1 MYTDKDGNTAFYKNQ
16 TDNYHQQNYQLL
28 WNQRWS
34 PEWNTNV
41 ALHYT
46 RGDGY
51 YEQMKEDQKL
61 YKYLMTEAS
70 DLRANIVRQKKK
82 LNDFY

>member
-1 MYTDKDGNTAFYKNQ
+1 MGLCVKSDMEKYGRSYNPSGMYTDKDGNTAFYKNQ

-41 ALHYT
+41 ALALHT
-46 RGDGY
+46 G
-51 YEQMKEDQKL
+51 
-61 YKYLMTEAS
+61 
-70 DLRANIVRQKKK
+70 
-82 LNDFY
+82 